1 METLL
6 SFKEALPDPGGAVND
21 PGEDFE
27 VEFDV
32 VTSTE
37 PSADG
42 RLREIAENLE
52 EIDGRIA
59 AGTERVRA
67 LDSEIDRLT
76 NHADG
81 LDYMVAVASGIIAG
95 VIDSVWVGEFSI
107 DRANS
112 WGDEKVNHFVVKVA
126 QSRGYKGE
134 DLEGAIRFL
143 EGHYGL
149 ASDSLTPEF
158 GGGRQHHLRDFAH
171 HPTPCGLLFSL
182 LTQFTGKAYGTDTNG
197 MFLVCEITNR
207 EMIGRDIPQKIL
219 FGVVYWVFHMVS
231 DMAGS
236 STNAGAGTG
245 LPGPLVSILKE
256 LSVLPFFKNININDM
271 QLSVWIS
278 KLFNGTLL
286 ARRDEAGKITEKVK
300 FDLRTEIGVAHE
312 LGRQAL
318 PVVINECIVRGFYF
332 IRRFFF
338 ELRDKKVRS
347 LKDLGQID
355 WQKTLPAGNRTIVR
369 MLTISTG
376 TFTAIDLA
384 DAAVRSAV
392 KSGGV
397 AAPAF
402 LANMALRVNF
412 VGIGRFVVALG
423 TDVGMGIRRGRLRN
437 ERMRL
442 HTELI
447 ALSSAKVFYRQADM
461 WIAAESAGA
470 AIEKAYD
477 MMEKTTAFW
486 LDSMR
491 EMEDNLDKIGR
502 YVPEARMKN
511 AGLLEDIEDILTW
524 G

>member
-1 METLL
+1 MDTLL
-6 SFKEALPDPGGAVND
+6 SFKEALPDPVGAVNY

-32 VTSTE
+32 VTLAE

-42 RLREIAENLE
+42 RGREIAENLE
-52 EIDGRIA
+52 EIEGRIA
-59 AGTERVRA
+59 AGKERVRA

-134 DLEGAIRFL
+134 DLEGAIRYL
-143 EGHYGL
+143 EGNYGL
-149 ASDSLTPEF
+149 ASDSMTPDF
-158 GGGRQHHLRDFAH
+158 GGGRQHHLRDFSH

-182 LTQFTGKAYGTDTNG
+182 LTQFTGKAYGTDTKG
-197 MFLVCEITNR
+197 MFMVCEIADR
-207 EMIGRDIPQKIL
+207 RMIGRDIPQKIL

-236 STNAGAGTG
+236 SANAGAGTG
-245 LPGPLVSILKE
+245 LPGPLVSMLKE
-256 LSVLPFFKNININDM
+256 LSVLPFFKNMDINDM

-286 ARRDEAGKITEKVK
+286 ARRDEAGNITEKVK
-300 FDLRTEIGVAHE
+300 FDLRTEIGLAHE

-338 ELRDKKVRS
+338 
-347 LKDLGQID
+347 
-355 WQKTLPAGNRTIVR
+355 
-369 MLTISTG
+369 
-376 TFTAIDLA
+376 
-384 DAAVRSAV
+384 
-392 KSGGV
+392 
-397 AAPAF
+397 
-402 LANMALRVNF
+402 
-412 VGIGRFVVALG
+412 
-423 TDVGMGIRRGRLRN
+423 
-437 ERMRL
+437 
-442 HTELI
+442 
-447 ALSSAKVFYRQADM
+447 
-461 WIAAESAGA
+461 
-470 AIEKAYD
+470 
-477 MMEKTTAFW
+477 
-486 LDSMR
+486 LDS
-491 EMEDNLDKIGR
+491 
-502 YVPEARMKN
+502 
-511 AGLLEDIEDILTW
+511 
-524 G
+524 